1 MGRGGQS
8 HVKKSKTSSKLSH
21 LPDAELRKWAVDYG
35 VKEQATREGLLE
47 ALVSKCLHSS
57 VAELKG
63 RGS

>member
-1 MGRGGQS
+1 
-8 HVKKSKTSSKLSH
+8 LSH